1 MLAMEDHEGGGA
13 PVNSEQGKADNA
25 TYLELDCSNGV
36 VDEVREVTAEL
47 WA

>member
-1 MLAMEDHEGGGA
+1 VLATEDHEGGGA
-13 PVNSEQGKADNA
+13 PVNSERGKADNA
-25 TYLELDCSNGV
+25 TYPELGYSNIV